1 MKRTYLKRIYLIVA
15 IVSLSLLTAGFIN
28 YKKPVYMNIFPTSIE
43 GMGEIVPSELFD
55 TWTTTNPDNVQ
66 SPTPQN
72 VFVLPADGPNFV
84 GDSGPT
90 AANPQGVPNN
100 LSFHRWAS
108 QMFLWILSPV
118 PANGS
123 YGTTSGLVLTSQE
136 FFNYDEANQVY
147 IRQNPNTAISGL
159 ETLKGGKNTI
169 NVGNQMTFSVKGT
182 NNGSK
187 NLPLLIEKETNQV
200 FDVDKTPA
208 DDKGNPLIYD
218 ENRKRVAVSNIK
230 ITDNK
235 PVFYDLNG
243 AEIKKPS
250 LIFSEG
256 LDEKTTVQ
264 QFVFNNTFISL
275 SSLDNIPVIIVPSI
289 GQAGLASDK
298 NVLMARNGSFVYYN
312 IMVNDIY
319 AVFSTMVFK
328 GVANGGLPLTAK
340 FPTTQAEL
348 DVIKTYAAAHNIPL
362 VDTNNRVLAME
373 LKTSWVETIQFTGVN
388 YDNYVTIHTSVPRY
402 VKNALS
408 ETWSIDLVRPTRPAT
423 LALVG
428 MHVVGSV
435 QGHPEMIWSTFEH
448 VNNTPNVTFQYNDA
462 NSNSLPQ
469 LTDVNSTTNWL
480 FCNPTATASSEFNV
494 PYIHQ
499 SSTFP
504 YPYSATLGHNIS
516 SSNTRRHKPF
526 GWSGPTDNGA
536 ITGSVLLL
544 RPEIPIERVSNS
556 RLLALNYDVN
566 TNLAD
571 GDVRKMYFQV
581 GATWNSKTGRFL
593 TAASDHVGTIS
604 LSNSTMETYTQG
616 SATTAPDGLNC
627 FSCHESNNNDGAIK
641 DVPYFTRLSHVFGH
655 TL

>member
-28 YKKPVYMNIFPTSIE
+28 YKKPVYMNIFPTTVN
-43 GMGEIVPSELFD
+43 GMGEIVPSELFA
-55 TWTTTNPDNVQ
+55 TWITDTTNVGGLP
-66 SPTPQN
+66 PQN

-90 AANPQGVPNN
+90 TAHPQGVPNN
-100 LSFHRWAS
+100 LNFHRWAS

-123 YGTTSGLVLTSQE
+123 YGTASGLVLTSKE
-136 FFNYDEANQVY
+136 FYNYDEANQTYVSHTP
-147 IRQNPNTAISGL
+147 NPAIGVTP
-159 ETLKGGKNTI
+159 EILKGGKNTI
-169 NVGNQMTFSVKGT
+169 NVGSSMTFSVKGT
-182 NNGSK
+182 NNGGK

-218 ENRKRVAVSNIK
+218 ENRNRVAVSNIK

-264 QFVFNNTFISL
+264 QFVFNSTSFSL
-275 SSLDNIPVIIVPSI
+275 SSLDTIPVIIVPSL
-289 GQAGLASDK
+289 GQASLSANTK
-298 NVLMARNGSFVYYN
+298 NILMARNGSFVYYN

-319 AVFSTMVFK
+319 AVFSTMVT
-328 GVANGGLPLTAK
+328 NGALSNMTK

-348 DVIKTYAAAHNIPL
+348 DVIKAYASDHGIPL

-388 YDNYVTIHTSVPRY
+388 YNNYVTIHTNIPNYSPSTNGNVT
-402 VKNALS
+402 
-408 ETWSIDLVRPTRPAT
+408 TWSINQAHPTRPAT

-435 QGHPEMIWSTFEH
+435 KGHPEMIWSTFEH
-448 VNNTPNVTFQYNDA
+448 ANNTPNIDFKYDDGTSITTTQ
-462 NSNSLPQ
+462 P
-469 LTDVNSTTNWL
+469 TDVNSNNWL
-480 FCNPTATASSEFNV
+480 FCKPTATASSEFNV
-494 PYIHQ
+494 PYINQ
-499 SSTFP
+499 NNDFP
-504 YPYSATLGHNIS
+504 YSFIATPGHSIS

-526 GWSGPTDNGA
+526 GWSGPVNPASDA
-536 ITGSVLLL
+536 LLL
-544 RPEIPIERVSNS
+544 PEIPFEGVSNA

-581 GATWNSKTGRFL
+581 GATWNSKTGRF
-593 TAASDHVGTIS
+593 SNSGNQHVGTIS

-627 FSCHESNNNDGAIK
+627 FSCHESKTSDGAIRDMPK
-641 DVPYFTRLSHVFGH
+641 LTNLSHVFGYAIVPN
-655 TL
+655 